1 MASALVLET
10 CRAATARIAA
20 GDPWGGEA
28 LLAGALARAPRD
40 PNLLYVAGNCALA
53 RGDHSLALERYQR
66 SVAAAPTFV
75 AALVNLGFV
84 LRTAQRLAE
93 ARDVLAHAVTLEP
106 GHRLA
111 WTNLV
116 STYVNEGEPAA
127 GEVVARAALSLHPAD
142 PVLRWNLSLLLL
154 EQGRWREGWQE
165 YRHRFDTP
173 VVARPPGVEG
183 IARLE
188 HPDQITAGDMVLCHG
203 EQGLGDEILFA
214 GVLAEFVDAARSRG
228 GEVMLAANPRLAGL
242 FSRTFGLPTRGA
254 AQPAWVV
261 AIGDLPRFFR
271 TTADD
276 FPRRGAYLSVDPA
289 AVAEMRA
296 TLRARAAG
304 RPLVGIAWRGG
315 SAYTHSVHRTIPVG
329 QWLPILRHD
338 ALFVSLAYH
347 DATPEIAAVAA
358 EGITIVDLPGVTT
371 ADDYQRTCELVAA
384 LDLVITVPTSVV
396 HAAGGVSTPCW
407 VVMDQ
412 RAAWRECSCDS
423 SIPWYP
429 LTHRRFIRPKTA
441 RVWADTMG
449 DVATALQTWRTS
461 HSASPS
467 KY

>member
-1 MASALVLET
+1 MVSPLVLET

-20 GDPWGGEA
+20 GDPGGGEA
-28 LLAGALARAPRD
+28 LLAPALARAPHD

-53 RGDHSLALERYQR
+53 RGDHARALERYRR

-84 LRTAQRLAE
+84 LRTCQQLGE
-93 ARDVLAHAVTLEP
+93 ARDVLDRAVALEP

-127 GEVVARAALSLHPAD
+127 GEMVARRALALHPAD

-154 EQGRWREGWQE
+154 EQGRWREGWEE

-188 HPDQITAGDMVLCHG
+188 HPDQIGPGDLVLCHG

-214 GVLAEFVDAARSRG
+214 GVLTEFVAAARARG
-228 GEVMLAANPRLAGL
+228 GAVLLAANPRLAGL
-242 FSRTFGLPTRGA
+242 FSRSFGLPTPAVTA
-254 AQPAWVV
+254 ARPTWV
-261 AIGDLPRFFR
+261 APIGDLPRFFR
-271 TTADD
+271 TSAAD

-289 AVAEMRA
+289 AVAAMRA
-296 TLRARAAG
+296 TLRSRAAG

-315 SAYTHSVHRTIPVG
+315 SAYTHAVHRTIPLG
-329 QWLPILRHD
+329 EWLPILRHD

-347 DATPEIAAVAA
+347 DAASEIAAVAA
-358 EGITIVDLPGVTT
+358 DGVAIVDLPGVTT
-371 ADDYQRTCELVAA
+371 ADDYGRTCELVAA
-384 LDLVITVPTSVV
+384 LDLVITVPTSVL
-396 HAAGGVSTPCW
+396 HAAGAVGTPCF

-412 RAAWRECSCDS
+412 RAAWRECSPDATL
-423 SIPWYP
+423 PWYP
-429 LTHRRFIRPKTA
+429 LTHRRFVRPKA
-441 RVWADTMG
+441 IGGWGDTLH
-449 DVATALQTWRTS
+449 DVATALHVWCKTS
-461 HSASPS
+461 TAPDR
-467 KY
+467 